1 MTGLPSFFEKFLVFP
16 VYKCT
21 LSVLIG
27 ERQICSAIGAW
38 LSWPQPYRLTRTQR
52 SVYNYESI

>member
-1 MTGLPSFFEKFLVFP
+1 MTELSNFFTFL

-27 ERQICSAIGAW
+27 ERQIRSSIGAW
-38 LSWPQPYRLTRTQR
+38 LSWPQPYRLT
-52 SVYNYESI
+52 

>member
-1 MTGLPSFFEKFLVFP
+1 MTELSNFFTFLV
-16 VYKCT
+16 YKGT

-38 LSWPQPYRLTRTQR
+38 LSWPQPYRLT
-52 SVYNYESI
+52 

>member
-1 MTGLPSFFEKFLVFP
+1 MTELSNFFTFL
-16 VYKCT
+16 VYKCP

-52 SVYNYESI
+52 SVYDYESI